1 MANGRK
7 SASKRAAPRRPTA
20 AGDAESRVVEAVLD
34 LADSQGWRRTT
45 LTDIARAAGL
55 SLADLH
61 GQLRSRGAILAA
73 CVRYFDRIALAGP
86 APDKD
91 DKTKDRLFD
100 LLMRR
105 FEALKPHRK
114 AIRSMAWD
122 SLGDPAALLA
132 LKRLLA
138 SMGWML
144 EAAGVPTAGVAGL
157 ARRRILLLTYASVLA
172 VFLRDESADLGKT
185 MAALDRRL
193 SLIEPFLGH

>member
-1 MANGRK
+1 MATGRK
-7 SASKRAAPRRPTA
+7 TASKRAAPRRQTA
-20 AGDAESRVVEAVLD
+20 AGDAESRVVEAALD

-45 LTDIARAAGL
+45 LRDIAHAAGL

-73 CVRYFDRIALAGP
+73 CVRHFDRVALAGP
-86 APDKD
+86 APDKN

-105 FEALKPHRK
+105 FEGLKPHRK
-114 AIRSMAWD
+114 AVRSMAWD
-122 SLGDPAALLA
+122 SLGGPAALVA

-157 ARRRILLLTYASVLA
+157 VKRRILLVAYASVLA
-172 VFLRDESADLGKT
+172 VFLRDESQDLGKT

-193 SLIEPFLGH
+193 SMIEPFLGL

>member
-1 MANGRK
+1 MATRRK
-7 SASKRAAPRRPTA
+7 TASKRAAPRRKTA
-20 AGDAESRVVEAVLD
+20 SGDAEGRVVEAALD

-45 LTDIARAAGL
+45 LSDIARAAGL

-61 GQLRSRGAILAA
+61 AQLRSRGAILAA
-73 CVRYFDRIALAGP
+73 CVRHFDQIALAGP

-91 DKTKDRLFD
+91 EKPKDRLFD

-114 AIRSMAWD
+114 AVRSMAWD

-132 LKRLLA
+132 LKRLMA

-157 ARRRILLLTYASVLA
+157 VKRRILLFAYASVLA
-172 VFLRDESADLGKT
+172 VFLRDDSPDLGKT

-193 SLIEPFLGH
+193 SLIEPFLGL

>member
-1 MANGRK
+1 MATGRK
-7 SASKRAAPRRPTA
+7 TASKRAASRRKTA
-20 AGDAESRVVEAVLD
+20 SGGAEGRVVEAALD

-45 LTDIARAAGL
+45 LADIARAAGL

-61 GQLRSRGAILAA
+61 GQLRARSTILAA
-73 CVRYFDRIALAGP
+73 CVRHFDRIALAGP
-86 APDKD
+86 ALDKD
-91 DKTKDRLFD
+91 DKPKDRLFD

-114 AIRSMAWD
+114 AVRSMAWD
-122 SLGDPAALLA
+122 SLGDSAALLA
-132 LKRLLA
+132 LKQLLA

-157 ARRRILLLTYASVLA
+157 AKRRILLLAYASVLA
-172 VFLRDESADLGKT
+172 VFLRDDSPDLGKT

-193 SLIEPFLGH
+193 SLIQPFLGF

>member
-1 MANGRK
+1 MATRRK
-7 SASKRAAPRRPTA
+7 TASKRAAPRRHST
-20 AGDAESRVVEAVLD
+20 AGDSESRVVEAALD

-45 LTDIARAAGL
+45 LSDIARAAGL

-61 GQLRSRGAILAA
+61 SQLRSRGAILAA
-73 CVRYFDRIALAGP
+73 CVRHFDRVALAGP
-86 APDKD
+86 ATDKN

-105 FEALKPHRK
+105 FEGMKPYRK
-114 AIRSMAWD
+114 AVRSMAWD

-157 ARRRILLLTYASVLA
+157 VKRRILLMAYASVLA
-172 VFLRDESADLGKT
+172 VFLRDESQDLGKT

-193 SLIEPFLGH
+193 SLIEPFLGL

>member
-1 MANGRK
+1 MATRRK
-7 SASKRAAPRRPTA
+7 TGSKRAASRRQA
-20 AGDAESRVVEAVLD
+20 ASGDAESRVVEAALD

-61 GQLRSRGAILAA
+61 RQLPSRGAILAA
-73 CVRYFDRIALAGP
+73 CVRHFDRIALTGP

-91 DKTKDRLFD
+91 DKPKDQLFD

-114 AIRSMAWD
+114 AVRSMAWD
-122 SLGDPAALLA
+122 SFGDPAALLT

-157 ARRRILLLTYASVLA
+157 AKRRILLLAYLSVLA

-193 SLIEPFLGH
+193 SMIEPFLGL

>member
-1 MANGRK
+1 MARGRK
-7 SASKRAAPRRPTA
+7 TASKRATPRPLSA
-20 AGDAESRVVEAVLD
+20 AGGVESRVVEAALD
-34 LADSQGWRRTT
+34 LADSKGWRRTT
-45 LTDIARAAGL
+45 LSDIARAAGL

-61 GQLRSRGAILAA
+61 GHLRSRGAILAA

-86 APDKD
+86 AADKD
-91 DKTKDRLFD
+91 EKPKDRLFD
-100 LLMRR
+100 RLMRR
-105 FEALKPHRK
+105 FEAMKPHRK

-144 EAAGVPTAGVAGL
+144 EAAGVPTVGVAGL
-157 ARRRILLLTYASVLA
+157 AKRRILLVAYASVLA
-172 VFLRDESADLGKT
+172 VFLRDESQDLGKT

-193 SLIEPFLGH
+193 SLIEPLLGL

>member
-1 MANGRK
+1 MVTGRK
-7 SASKRAAPRRPTA
+7 TASKRATPRRQAA
-20 AGDAESRVVEAVLD
+20 AGGVESRVVEAALD
-34 LADSQGWRRTT
+34 LADSKGWRRTT
-45 LTDIARAAGL
+45 LSDIARAAGL

-61 GQLRSRGAILAA
+61 DHLRSRGAILAA
-73 CVRYFDRIALAGP
+73 CVRHFDRIALAGP
-86 APDKD
+86 AADKD
-91 DKTKDRLFD
+91 EKPKDRLFD
-100 LLMRR
+100 RLMRR
-105 FEALKPHRK
+105 FEAMKPHRK

-157 ARRRILLLTYASVLA
+157 AKRRILLVVYASVLA
-172 VFLRDESADLGKT
+172 VFLRDESQDLGKT

-193 SLIEPFLGH
+193 SLIEPLLGL

>member
-1 MANGRK
+1 MATGRK
-7 SASKRAAPRRPTA
+7 SASKRAAPRRQTA
-20 AGDAESRVVEAVLD
+20 AGGAESRVVEAALE

-45 LTDIARAAGL
+45 LSDIARAAGL

-73 CVRYFDRIALAGP
+73 CVRHFDRIALAGP
-86 APDKD
+86 ALDKD
-91 DKTKDRLFD
+91 DKPKDRLFD

-105 FEALKPHRK
+105 FEALKAHRK
-114 AIRSMAWD
+114 AVRSMAWD

-144 EAAGVPTAGVAGL
+144 EAAGVPTAGMAGL
-157 ARRRILLLTYASVLA
+157 AKRRILFLAYGSVLV
-172 VFLRDESADLGKT
+172 VFLRDDSPDLGKT

-193 SLIEPFLGH
+193 SLIEPFLGL

>member
-1 MANGRK
+1 MATGRK
-7 SASKRAAPRRPTA
+7 SASKRAAPRRQTA
-20 AGDAESRVVEAVLD
+20 AGGAESRVVEAALE

-45 LTDIARAAGL
+45 LSDIARAAGL

-73 CVRYFDRIALAGP
+73 CVRHFDRIALAGP
-86 APDKD
+86 ALDKD
-91 DKTKDRLFD
+91 DKPKDRLFD

-105 FEALKPHRK
+105 FEALKAHRK
-114 AIRSMAWD
+114 AVRSMAWD

-144 EAAGVPTAGVAGL
+144 EAAGVPTAGMAGL
-157 ARRRILLLTYASVLA
+157 AKRRTLFLAYGSVLV
-172 VFLRDESADLGKT
+172 VFLRDDSPDLGKT

-193 SLIEPFLGH
+193 SLIEPFLGL

>member
-1 MANGRK
+1 MATGRK
-7 SASKRAAPRRPTA
+7 PASKRAAPRRRTTA
-20 AGDAESRVVEAVLD
+20 GGAESRVVEAALD

-45 LTDIARAAGL
+45 LADIARAAGL

-73 CVRYFDRIALAGP
+73 CVRHFDQIALTGP
-86 APDKD
+86 VPDKD
-91 DKTKDRLFD
+91 DKIKDRLFD

-114 AIRSMAWD
+114 AVRSMAWD
-122 SLGDPAALLA
+122 SLGDPAALL
-132 LKRLLA
+132 
-138 SMGWML
+138 

-157 ARRRILLLTYASVLA
+157 AKRRILLLAYASVLV
-172 VFLRDESADLGKT
+172 VFLRDESTDLGKT

-193 SLIEPFLGH
+193 SLVEPLLGL

>member
-1 MANGRK
+1 MATSRK
-7 SASKRAAPRRPTA
+7 TASKRAAPQRRSTS
-20 AGDAESRVVEAVLD
+20 GDAESRVVEAALG
-34 LADSQGWRRTT
+34 LAGSQGWRRTT
-45 LTDIARAAGL
+45 LTDIAHAAGL

-61 GQLRSRGAILAA
+61 RQLRSRGAVLAA
-73 CVRYFDRIALAGP
+73 CVRHFDRVVLAGP

-91 DKTKDRLFD
+91 DKPKDRVFD

-114 AIRSMAWD
+114 AVRSMAWD

-157 ARRRILLLTYASVLA
+157 AKRRILLLAYASVLA
-172 VFLRDESADLGKT
+172 VFLRDDSPDLGKT

-193 SLIEPFLGH
+193 SLIEPFLGL

>member
-1 MANGRK
+1 MATGRK
-7 SASKRAAPRRPTA
+7 TASKRAASRRKTA
-20 AGDAESRVVEAVLD
+20 SGGAEGRVVEAALD
-34 LADSQGWRRTT
+34 LADSQGWRQTT
-45 LTDIARAAGL
+45 LADIARAAGL

-61 GQLRSRGAILAA
+61 GQLRARGTILAA
-73 CVRYFDRIALAGP
+73 CVRHFDRIALAGP
-86 APDKD
+86 ALDKD
-91 DKTKDRLFD
+91 DKLKDRLFD

-114 AIRSMAWD
+114 AVRSMAWD

-132 LKRLLA
+132 LKQLLA

-157 ARRRILLLTYASVLA
+157 AKRRILLLAYASVLV
-172 VFLRDESADLGKT
+172 VFLRDDSPDLGKT

-193 SLIEPFLGH
+193 SLSEPFLGL

>member
-1 MANGRK
+1 MATGRK
-7 SASKRAAPRRPTA
+7 TASKRARPRRQTA
-20 AGDAESRVVEAVLD
+20 SRDVESRVVEAALD

-45 LTDIARAAGL
+45 LSDIARAAGL

-73 CVRYFDRIALAGP
+73 CVRHFDRIALAGP

-105 FEALKPHRK
+105 FEGLKPHRK
-114 AIRSMAWD
+114 AVRSMAWD
-122 SLGDPAALLA
+122 SLGDPAALVA

-157 ARRRILLLTYASVLA
+157 AKRRILLLAYASVLV

-193 SLIEPFLGH
+193 SLIEPFLGL

>member
-1 MANGRK
+1 MATRRRT
-7 SASKRAAPRRPTA
+7 ASKRAAPRRQA
-20 AGDAESRVVEAVLD
+20 ASSDTEGRIVEAALE

-45 LTDIARAAGL
+45 LSDIARAAGL

-61 GQLRSRGAILAA
+61 AQLRSRGAILAA
-73 CVRYFDRIALAGP
+73 CVRHFDRIALAGP

-91 DKTKDRLFD
+91 EKPKDRLFD

-114 AIRSMAWD
+114 AVRSMAWD

-157 ARRRILLLTYASVLA
+157 AKRRILLLAYASVLA

>member
-1 MANGRK
+1 MATGRK

-73 CVRYFDRIALAGP
+73 CVRYFDRIALAGS